1 MDGIRTVCLVCDPA
15 VYIGVGCGR
24 AVYGF
29 RDAVAVRV
37 VSEGQRAARLAHAH
51 QLAALRPGIRPL
63 AVRQQV
69 ADLIVLEAAAVIAGQ
84 QVAPA
89 AVVRITIGYFY
100 LSSFQ

>member
-1 MDGIRTVCLVCDPA
+1 MLFRSAVQVHGQQRAVGVVAVVDGIRTVCLVCDPA

-37 VSEGQRAARLAHAH
+37 VGEGQRAARLAHAR

-63 AVRQQV
+63 AVREQV
-69 ADLIVLEAAAVIAGQ
+69 VLAISVK
-84 QVAPA
+84 
-89 AVVRITIGYFY
+89 
-100 LSSFQ
+100 

>member
-24 AVYGF
+24 AVYGL

-37 VSEGQRAARLAHAH
+37 VGESQRAAGFGHAH

-63 AVRQQV
+63 AVREQV
-69 ADLIVLEAAAVIAGQ
+69 VLAISVK
-84 QVAPA
+84 
-89 AVVRITIGYFY
+89 
-100 LSSFQ
+100 